1 MALTAGNVGF
11 TGYQKPDYSGVVQAA
26 GLPLQAVSQA
36 VGQAGDYL
44 KQQKEQVKS
53 VSTASRIAGLL
64 ESKAPDL
71 IPGIGEL
78 RANLEDQER
87 PLSERIALA
96 GELFNLMKVG
106 YEVNDYNNR
115 NAIASRQAAQAAQ
128 VAQGAG
134 ANSNPLGVR
143 IQTPPQ
149 Q

>member
-11 TGYQKPDYSGVVQAA
+11 TGYKQPDYSGVVQAA

-128 VAQGAG
+128 SVTQDTSRGG
-134 ANSNPLGVR
+134 R
-143 IQTPPQ
+143 
-149 Q
+149 